1 MKKLMSSL
9 LVLGLV
15 ITGVGVSHN
24 VEAVTGNTMK
34 TVQRLNHD
42 DQSLENVKIG
52 ESMKSVLNKY
62 HNPIYSY
69 NLNGTEKYYEF
80 RTNKGV
86 LLITANGKKDRGHV
100 IRVSMTYIVANGP
113 SYKSVKRQLGNKA
126 ISRVHYNSVTGNFG
140 YIQSGHTSYQFSSNS
155 PNDKNM
161 KLYRIDLA
169 K

>member
-1 MKKLMSSL
+1 VDKEIKERVLMKKLMSSL

-80 RTNKGV
+80 RT
-86 LLITANGKKDRGHV
+86 TRW
-100 IRVSMTYIVANGP
+100 
-113 SYKSVKRQLGNKA
+113 SVE
-126 ISRVHYNSVTGNFG
+126 IEY
-140 YIQSGHTSYQFSSNS
+140 
-155 PNDKNM
+155 
-161 KLYRIDLA
+161 
-169 K
+169 